1 MAQTIAEMMVEI
13 GADISQFE
21 KSAKEVQKD
30 MKGMGSSVS
39 GIAKEM
45 GKSVQGF
52 SDTWSL
58 MSQEMKQAYQES
70 QAVLRPFKQD
80 LLGIEHDYFKLAKG
94 MKDYQ
99 GTNQDFMNEVAELG
113 KRHKKVTEEMMKNND
128 FMKQSFIETVGTMVN
143 RSGQSEKI
151 AANFTKMNNPLYTV
165 NNGLLNIGSNLER
178 MARNGNASVLAL
190 KLLGP
195 TANMKELN
203 DMTMMINRGLM
214 RMSMLALGM
223 GIVFGIATVAV
234 GKLAYALN
242 EELKPATDEMSS
254 VWKKVFEPLATVFGA
269 VLLKIIEF
277 TTWVGN
283 LINKFNEAHPV
294 LAAMI
299 QSFGYLFLGLM
310 VILSPLAIGIG
321 LFGGL
326 QAALSA
332 VWLLIGPF
340 VTGLLAV
347 AGTAAIVAA
356 SIVAVGAVLYL
367 LWTRTTWFKDAV
379 ITAWNSIKS
388 AAVTVWNA
396 IYNNAIKPAIEAIVT
411 FVMSQVEKVRAF
423 WDENGAMILQATKN
437 VWNVIYNGVI
447 KPIMTAILAVFK
459 VLWPIIKALVVST
472 WNAIKLTIQGAIN
485 VVLGIIKF
493 FSALFTGNWKAL
505 WEATKQILKGVVQ
518 FILGFVQ
525 LQFLGGIV
533 KGVAAFG
540 RTIFG
545 SFKGI
550 WSNVSS
556 AFTSG
561 ASKVFGIVKGGLD
574 KVVSFIKGL
583 GDTFFNA
590 GKGLIDMMAKGIS
603 NAASKVL
610 STVKDLAGKVRD
622 FLPFSP
628 AKTGP
633 LSDLDKLDFGGPI
646 ADSIDKG
653 LPKVKSL
660 LNDML
665 TLSPIGITDDGS
677 NGNTSNTKNYNVT
690 VNGNEGNVAK
700 QIVRELRRMEVL
712 YG

>member
-1 MAQTIAEMMVEI
+1 MAQTIAEMLVEI
-13 GADISQFE
+13 GCDISDFE
-21 KSAKEVQKD
+21 RSSKEVQKD

-45 GKSVQGF
+45 GQSVQGF

-223 GIVFGIATVAV
+223 GVVFGIATVAV
-234 GKLAYALN
+234 GKLAYAIN
-242 EELKPATDEMSS
+242 EDLKPATDEMSA
-254 VWKKVFEPLATVFGA
+254 VWKKVFEPLARVFGA

-277 TTWVGN
+277 TTWVGK

-294 LAAMI
+294 LASMI

-326 QAALSA
+326 QAAMSA
-332 VWLLIGPF
+332 VWLIIGPF
-340 VTGLLAV
+340 VTGFLAV

-356 SIVAVGAVLYL
+356 AIVAVGAGLYL
-367 LWTRTTWFKDAV
+367 LWTKTTWFKDAV
-379 ITAWNSIKS
+379 FAVWEAIKS
-388 AAVTVWNA
+388 GALYIWNA
-396 IYNNAIKPAIEAIVT
+396 IYENAIKPAVEAIVK
-411 FVMSQVEKVRAF
+411 FVSEQLETIRQF
-423 WDENGAMILQATKN
+423 WDENGAELLKLATDYFKAI
-437 VWNVIYNGVI
+437 WKYIEMAMGII
-447 KPIMTAILAVFK
+447 KGIFQIV
-459 VLWPIIKALVVST
+459 WPIISGIVQLAWGIIST
-472 WNAIKLTIQGAIN
+472 ATQTFMDII
-485 VVLGIIKF
+485 LGIIQVGMNLINGDW
-493 FSALFTGNWKAL
+493 SGA
-505 WEATKQILKGVVQ
+505 WEAIEEIGENIMNNIIGFFEDIDLWQIGVDIIQGFINGIGSMVGSVSKKVREIASLVPKGVKKLLDINSPSRVMME
-518 FILGFVQ
+518 
-525 LQFLGGIV
+525 LGGYTGEGFTEGITGEIANIKSAMDDMSMASITSASQLKDTEPTNQTV
-533 KGVAAFG
+533 
-540 RTIFG
+540 IG
-545 SFKGI
+545 SG
-550 WSNVSS
+550 NVEVPLNIDGYELTRLIIPIIDLLQGNN
-556 AFTSG
+556 FTS
-561 ASKVFGIVKGGLD
+561 
-574 KVVSFIKGL
+574 
-583 GDTFFNA
+583 
-590 GKGLIDMMAKGIS
+590 
-603 NAASKVL
+603 
-610 STVKDLAGKVRD
+610 
-622 FLPFSP
+622 
-628 AKTGP
+628 
-633 LSDLDKLDFGGPI
+633 
-646 ADSIDKG
+646 
-653 LPKVKSL
+653 
-660 LNDML
+660 
-665 TLSPIGITDDGS
+665 
-677 NGNTSNTKNYNVT
+677 
-690 VNGNEGNVAK
+690 
-700 QIVRELRRMEVL
+700 ELRMSGVK
-712 YG
+712 